1 MRFLLVIFFFMLFM
15 GIVLYSCKSINK
27 IKKENKDAAERE
39 LENKRRQRLEMENT
53 EFDYGHNRNENKEY
67 YGG

>member
-15 GIVLYSCKSINK
+15 GIVLYSYKSINK
-27 IKKENKDAAERE
+27 FKKENKDAERE
-39 LENKRRQRLEMENT
+39 LENERRQRLEMENT
-53 EFDYGHNRNENKEY
+53 EFDYGHNRIENKEY